1 MALQDD
7 IIERINQRLIIEANK
22 LEGGFSQDI
31 IGSVA
36 YEFANIE
43 EVVIPNII
51 KNSFA
56 STAQDEALDNV
67 FSDYGVE
74 RKQATNALV
83 DLRIT
88 GVQGTF
94 INESVQA
101 LYDNISF
108 TILESGR
115 IGASGV
121 ITLRAKCDVAG
132 SIGLVDAN
140 TITKFAGNYA
150 GLISVTNPNSS
161 FDGFDRED
169 DEQFR
174 ARGLEIIREVA
185 ANCNEEQYKLWALSI
200 AGVTRANVLS
210 AEEVGAGNVG
220 VYIGTNEGTASQELI
235 DKVKTYIEGQQF
247 INANVIVGSLT
258 AVNININAI
267 LTLAI
272 GTQIGDVKAQFLD
285 LLSNY
290 LKEVDT
296 VVSYFKVTD
305 LLLQCS
311 GVEDVNTLTLNGGTS
326 SVEIGKTQVAK
337 VNEVNLSEH
346 L

>member
-7 IIERINQRLIIEANK
+7 IIERINQRLTIEANK

-36 YEFANIE
+36 YEFTNIE

-56 STAQDEALDNV
+56 STAQGEALDNV

-121 ITLRAKCDVAG
+121 ITLRAKCDVVG

-140 TITKFAGNYA
+140 TITRFAGNYA
-150 GLISVTNPNSS
+150 GLISVTNPNPS

-220 VYIGTNEGTASQELI
+220 VYIGTSGGTASQTLI
-235 DKVKTYIEGQQF
+235 NQVKAYIESQQF
-247 INANVIVGSLT
+247 INANVIVNSLT
-258 AVNININAI
+258 AVNININAKI
-267 LTLAI
+267 TIAS
-272 GTQIGDVKAQFLD
+272 GTQYGDVKAQYLD
-285 LLSNY
+285 LLSDY
-290 LKEVDT
+290 LKTVDS

-305 LLLQCS
+305 LLIQCS
-311 GVEDVNTLTLNGGTS
+311 GVLDVTSLTLNGNTKS
-326 SVEIGKTQVAK
+326 INLTKRQVAK
-337 VNEVNLSEH
+337 INEVNIS
-346 L
+346 